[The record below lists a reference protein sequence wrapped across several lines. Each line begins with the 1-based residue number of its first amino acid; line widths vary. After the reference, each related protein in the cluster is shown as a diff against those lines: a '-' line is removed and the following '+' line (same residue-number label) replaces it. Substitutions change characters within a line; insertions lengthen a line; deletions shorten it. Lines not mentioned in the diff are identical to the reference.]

1 MDTQLPE
8 FVLAGL
14 YKDVLVITEP
24 TPSLSAKL
32 VLKGNEINS
41 PEKPNIAQNPAEVKK
56 WWLGSNNRQIA
67 ILVEDKSSVFIGD
80 KELEFLTNILKACK
94 LSIADVALIN
104 YARTPRSYIELS
116 QDPECTHFLIF
127 GLSPAQLQL
136 QFTFPPYQSQTVDQ
150 SHFLL
155 AAPLS
160 AMMSTTQEA
169 KAEKMKLWNALQ
181 QFFHLKG

>member
-24 TPSLSAKL
+24 STPSSAKL

-41 PEKPNIAQNPAEVKK
+41 PEKPNIAQKPAEVKK

-67 ILVEDKSSVFIGD
+67 ILVEDQSSIYID
-80 KELEFLTNILKACK
+80 EKQLEFLINILKACK
-94 LSIADVALIN
+94 LSIADVALVN
-104 YARTPRSYIELS
+104 YVRTPRSYTELS
-116 QDPECTHFLIF
+116 QDPGCTHFLVF
-127 GLSPAQLQL
+127 GLNPAQLQL
-136 QFTFPPYQSQTVDQ
+136 QFTFPAYQPQTVDQ
-150 SHFLL
+150 HHFLL
-155 AAPLS
+155 APPLT
-160 AMMSTTQEA
+160 AMMSATPEA

-181 QFFHLKG
+181 QFFSLKA